1 MANFREVYENTQGQ
15 GAELSNINLV
25 APNGWNQWRFIDST
39 TEDIHLSD
47 AAFPNVYTPSDAFW
61 VRSIITNCLIPWYN
75 TIDPFHAFLI
85 SGGNSGSAVGSAS
98 ALSVVNALLE
108 YYLAIG
114 EFGLGRK
121 NNAPQMGFAISDKF
135 KQHVWTHFI
144 VENIINSLVLLAAP
158 DIEMLQNSR
167 YKQLYVNHGEVVSVL
182 DWEGSKILDI
192 GIKKDT
198 PPSNIDINGVNIKIV
213 KDNGSSYILPILS
226 LRDDWTIV
234 VGSPSSESSPISAG
248 DFYSLNT
255 TWLIEDP
262 LLLSGLWNGREND
275 IRSSMNSGMNL
286 FVTTHN
292 KPYQEGKILGVY
304 LLAERRDEV
313 TTNTTTAN
321 ATTNGN
327 PTVPT
332 STTSTTTPIRPIYPF
347 VPGSSMLD
355 TSNTE
360 WVWFGFGNSANFS
373 DIYPNEI
380 RYKKEETDDGVEDA
394 EIENGT
400 FTQYSTF
407 WSNPDAVALRVE
419 ISSGGYWFRHNWY
432 SDNLKGAYLKSNG
445 KLYKILEHPT
455 AQIIDVSITSVD
467 GSSKFDPYANQ
478 NYSILNQKAWLIT
491 EHFSGYT
498 NGLSQGI
505 FKGDIV
511 SVSYIPGSNQTQI
524 FMNVLKDNFPTQ
536 ATSPVGPKTIGITKL
551 VRENPSG
558 PIIEAQEEVPNSY
571 LNRFK
576 YKLNSVSGLVEKY
589 KKFDKWLLWT
599 ENGTKYNYIIS
610 VVESEPTSTTLYNY
624 AFEIFL
630 DGDATDSVSVGDQAY
645 ISFDDAFETYRDVLS
660 KEHGF
665 NLSLEVQPGLT
676 DAQGSVPP
684 FIISNL
690 LCING
695 EYRSNPYNLEIFP
708 GDRIGITEGY
718 LFGIEANGS
727 ASSQIDQLM
736 LVSTPRSGRGVSAL
750 FHDLRQEDWVGYKDT
765 VSGNLTIRKGSAN
778 FKEFPA
784 KSEIIIGNMQSE
796 NMSGGF
802 TDTITLNS
810 SYQRLR
816 RLILEVPEFTDGAR
830 TELLFGIGSIDNIH
844 GIPISGDGIV
854 DLQSFRRDGIA
865 PDILPSSSFKDYDGN
880 EVAPVVLYKKS
891 SFQNLDK
898 LPLDIAVD
906 TTEYN
911 TVKVING
918 LVSPVRADYANNNQV
933 IDNPGI
939 LDLLR
944 TEDGEILI
952 LYGKSVSEFN
962 LLSGSSVYSVNNSTQ
977 SGNAWTNKNAVFAI
991 GSFDDGYFWG
1001 APFVLKTG
1009 QESLQPFEYPVM
1021 LMNGVDYLAS
1031 IYDELNQTLVIFVR
1045 AFDSTKKAYIGVYR
1059 IYAKTVNHSL
1069 NPCQDPS
1076 YSSYSPSQSR
1086 LSFSWRPPLLTN
1098 DFIYNEDEFWT
1109 MNESVIDSQYI
1120 FDPTDSSTSGLIADE
1135 YYRILGPISSG
1146 SQIESGGEVGII
1158 SVGKLDDGT
1167 YVLFYD
1173 SEQGIRAI
1181 FSSSKGR
1188 VWVESG
1194 LIYARNG
1201 RAGLMLGRYLFYI
1214 SDRGI
1219 EIKFTNKTDYSHDRT
1234 IATKKTE
1241 GINVGVLE
1249 VNMQDDL
1256 DAMDHF
1262 PIGSGPIEFQRL
1274 SGYITSDGVM
1284 KIFFYDINDKLKCME
1299 SKNVFD
1305 WKVAD
1310 NF

>member
-1 MANFREVYENTQGQ
+1 M
-15 GAELSNINLV
+15 GA
-25 APNGWNQWRFIDST
+25 
-39 TEDIHLSD
+39 
-47 AAFPNVYTPSDAFW
+47 
-61 VRSIITNCLIPWYN
+61 
-75 TIDPFHAFLI
+75 
-85 SGGNSGSAVGSAS
+85 AS
-98 ALSVVNALLE
+98 ALSVVNALSE

-135 KQHVWTHFI
+135 KQHVWTHFTI
-144 VENIINSLVLLAAP
+144 ENILNSLVLLAAP

-167 YKQLYVNHGEVVSVL
+167 YKQLYVNHGEIVSVL

-192 GIKKDT
+192 GIEKDI
-198 PPSNIDINGVNIKIV
+198 PPSNIDINGVNIRIV
-213 KDNGSSYILPILS
+213 KNDGSSYILPILS

-234 VGSPSSESSPISAG
+234 VGNPPESSSISSG

-275 IRSSMNSGMNL
+275 IGSSMNSGMNL

-304 LLAERRDEV
+304 LLAERRDD
-313 TTNTTTAN
+313 T
-321 ATTNGN
+321 
-327 PTVPT
+327 
-332 STTSTTTPIRPIYPF
+332 TTTPIRPIYPF

-355 TSNTE
+355 TSTTE
-360 WVWFGFGNSANFS
+360 WIWFGFGNSVNFS
-373 DIYPNEI
+373 DIYSNEI
-380 RYKKEETDDGVEDA
+380 RYKKEETDDGVEDSA
-394 EIENGT
+394 MENGT
-400 FTQYSTF
+400 FTQYSSF
-407 WSNPDAVALRVE
+407 WSNPEAIALRVE

-445 KLYKILEHPT
+445 KLYKILDHPT
-455 AQIIDVSITSVD
+455 AQIIDVSIISVD
-467 GSSKFDPYANQ
+467 GESKFDPYTNQ
-478 NYSILNQKAWLIT
+478 NYSILNQKAWLIS

-505 FKGDIV
+505 FKGDV
-511 SVSYIPGSNQTQI
+511 RSVTYIPIFNQTQI
-524 FMNVLKDNFPTQ
+524 FMDVLKDNFPTQ
-536 ATSPVGPKTIGITKL
+536 SISPVGPKTISITKL
-551 VRENPSG
+551 VRENQSG
-558 PIIEAQEEVPNSY
+558 PVIEVQDEVPNSY

-576 YKLNSVSGLVEKY
+576 YKLNSVSGLEEKY
-589 KKFDKWLLWT
+589 GKFDKWLLWT
-599 ENGTKYNYIIS
+599 ENGTKSNSIVI
-610 VVESEPTSTTLYNY
+610 VVESAPSSTELYEY

-630 DGDATDSVSVGDQAY
+630 DGDATDSVLVGEQAY
-645 ISFDDAFETYRDVLS
+645 ISFDDAFETYRGIFS

-676 DAQGSVPP
+676 DKEGSIPP

-695 EYRSNPYNLEIFP
+695 EYRSNPYNLEIVP
-708 GDRIGITEGY
+708 GDRVGMTGGY

-736 LVSTPRSGRGVSAL
+736 LISTPRSGRGVSAL
-750 FHDLRQEDWVGYKDT
+750 FHDLRQEDWVCYQDV
-765 VSGNLTIRKGSAN
+765 VSGNLTIRKGSLS
-778 FKEFPA
+778 FKEFPV
-784 KSEIIIGNMQSE
+784 KSEIIIGKMQSE
-796 NMSGGF
+796 NMSSGF

-816 RLILEVPEFTDGAR
+816 RLILGVPEFTEGTR
-830 TELLFGIGSIDNIH
+830 TELLFGIGSVDNIH
-844 GIPISGDGIV
+844 GVPISGDGIV
-854 DLQSFRRDGIA
+854 DLQSFRRDGIS
-865 PDILPSSSFKDYDGN
+865 PNSLPSSNFKDDSGN
-880 EVAPVVLYKKS
+880 NVSPVVLYKKS
-891 SFQNLDK
+891 LFQNLDK
-898 LPLDIAVD
+898 LPLDIAID

-911 TVKVING
+911 IVKVING
-918 LVSPVRADYANNNQV
+918 LASPVRADYANNNQV
-933 IDNPGI
+933 IENPSI
-939 LDLLR
+939 VDLIR
-944 TEDGEILI
+944 TEDGEMLI
-952 LYGKSVSEFN
+952 LYGRSVSEFN
-962 LLSGSSVYSVNNSTQ
+962 LFSGSSVYSVNNSSQ
-977 SGNAWTNKNAVFAI
+977 SGNEWTNRNAVFAI

-1009 QESLQPFEYPVM
+1009 QESLQSFEYPVM

-1031 IYDELNQTLVIFVR
+1031 IYDELNQTLVVFVR
-1045 AFDSTKKAYIGVYR
+1045 AFDSTQKAYVGVYR
-1059 IYAKTVNHSL
+1059 ISAKTVNHSL
-1069 NPCQDPS
+1069 NLCQDPS
-1076 YSSYSPSQSR
+1076 YNSSSSSQSR

-1098 DFIYNEDEFWT
+1098 EFIYNENEFWT

-1120 FDPTDSSTSGLIADE
+1120 FDPINPSSAGLIADE
-1135 YYRILGPISSG
+1135 YYRILGSSSSG

-1158 SVGKLDDGT
+1158 NVGKLDDGT

-1173 SEQGIRAI
+1173 SESGIQAI
-1181 FSSSKGR
+1181 FSSSKGG

-1201 RAGLMLGRYLFYI
+1201 RAGFMLGRYFFYI
-1214 SDRGI
+1214 SDSGI

-1234 IATKKTE
+1234 IAAKKTE
-1241 GINVGVLE
+1241 GIDMGVLE
-1249 VNMQDDL
+1249 VDMQSDL

-1262 PIGSGPIEFQRL
+1262 LIGSGPIEFQRL

-1284 KIFFYDINDKLKCME
+1284 KIFFYDINNKLKCME